1 MPDGDA
7 AARIQQATEFRING
21 RHDEA
26 MQLLQA
32 LVAELPEHAVV
43 HHELGLIHSFR
54 ADMDE
59 SIEHLERAVR
69 LDPSNITYMLDAGKT
84 HAMFGNDD
92 RAKRIFEYILRLDP
106 ANDEAKKNLSY
117 FG

>member
-1 MPDGDA
+1 MADGDA

-26 MQLLQA
+26 MQILQG
-32 LVAELPEHAVV
+32 LVVELPNNAVV

-59 SIEHLERAVR
+59 SIQHLEQAVR
-69 LDPSNITYMLDAGKT
+69 LDPSNIVYMIDAGKT

-92 RAKRIFEYILRLDP
+92 RAKRIFEYVLRLDP
-106 ANDEAKKNLSY
+106 GNDEAAKNLSY